1 MESREELKQACD
13 ELAGQIERFTERALW
28 ARYPIL
34 AGNVEMQDPQL
45 MRSAQ
50 DIQLVRSAQ
59 RLSNAVALLLPP
71 RGPSMGLDCPYC
83 GNAVN
88 VSFSK

>member
-1 MESREELKQACD
+1 MESRENLRQACD
-13 ELAGQIERFTERALW
+13 ELSGQIERFTEQTLW

-34 AGNVEMQDPQL
+34 SDNVQL
-45 MRSAQ
+45 RDLQIPSPQ

-83 GNAVN
+83 GNSVN
-88 VSFSK
+88 ISLSK